1 MVNKK
6 ELFDSFEH
14 FSDNLV
20 GTLSRVEFLKKQ
32 INELLEENTRYRLEI
47 TQLRERLR
55 HLEEKSVTKKNG
67 KQANEH
73 LFAIYKDGF
82 HVCSHFYGQR
92 RDDNEDCMFC
102 MQIFDR
108 E

>member
-20 GTLSRVEFLKKQ
+20 ETLSSVEFLKKQ

-47 TQLRERLR
+47 TQLRK
-55 HLEEKSVTKKNG
+55 HINQIEEKTVEKGTTKH
-67 KQANEH
+67 ANEH
-73 LFAIYKDGF
+73 LYAIYQDGF

-92 RDDNEDCMFC
+92 REDEEDCMFC
-102 MQIFDR
+102 TQIFDR

>member
-1 MVNKK
+1 MVDKK
-6 ELFDSFEH
+6 ELFDRFEH

-20 GTLSRVEFLKKQ
+20 ETLSNIESLKKQ
-32 INELLEENTRYRLEI
+32 VDELLEENTRYRLEI
-47 TQLRERLR
+47 SQLRE
-55 HLEEKSVTKKNG
+55 HLQRIEAKPVTKKTV

-92 RDDNEDCMFC
+92 REDNEDCMFC